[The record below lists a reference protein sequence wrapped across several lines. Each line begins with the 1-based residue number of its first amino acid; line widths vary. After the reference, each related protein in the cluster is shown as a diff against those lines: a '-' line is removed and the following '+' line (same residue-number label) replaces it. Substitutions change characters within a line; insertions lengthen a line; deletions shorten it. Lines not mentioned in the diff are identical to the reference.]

1 MTGPTALALR
11 HVAFEDLGLLAPLL
25 AERGIQARTLDAGVD
40 DLTAVD
46 PLGDDLLV
54 VLGGPI
60 GAGDD
65 AAYPWLADELRLVER
80 RLAAGRPTL
89 GICLGAQ
96 LIARALGAACYPA
109 PAKEIGW
116 APVQLTDAGLASCL
130 APLGDGTGVLHW
142 HGDTF
147 DLPSGATH
155 LAATET
161 CRNQAFSYG
170 QNVLALQFHLE
181 AHGTEVERW
190 LIGHT
195 VEIGAT
201 PGIDVP
207 GLRADTQH
215 HSPALAERGRRCFE
229 TWLSDIGL

>member
-40 DLTAVD
+40 DLTAID

-65 AAYPWLADELRLVER
+65 AAYPWLADEVRLIER

-116 APVQLTDAGLASCL
+116 APVQLTDTGLASCL
-130 APLGDGTGVLHW
+130 APLGDGTRVLHW

-147 DLPSGATH
+147 DLPSGVTH

-181 AHGTEVERW
+181 AHGPDLERW

-207 GLRADTQH
+207 SLRADTGR

-229 TWLSDIGL
+229 IWLSDIGL